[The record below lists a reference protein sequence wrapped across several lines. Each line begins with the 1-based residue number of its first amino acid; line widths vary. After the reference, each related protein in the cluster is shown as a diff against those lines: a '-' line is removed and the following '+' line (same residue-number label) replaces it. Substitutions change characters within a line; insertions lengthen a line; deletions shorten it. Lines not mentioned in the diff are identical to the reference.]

1 MNITK
6 VKGHEGWARDTNTG
20 AIINT
25 NSSDI
30 QKAKLLKA
38 KHQERMKNNDQV
50 KQDVIELQDDVK
62 EIKEDLKS
70 IEDKIDALK

>member
-6 VKGHEGWARDTNTG
+6 VKGHEGWARDTKTG

-62 EIKEDLKS
+62 EIKDLLN
-70 IEDKIDALK
+70 KILEKL